1 MNRIAQAI
9 LYALFAAGLG
19 YFSLSPAYQ
28 YADADTA
35 SIKLSLSHAAA
46 RVEECTRLTLDQ
58 INERALAGEPISEC
72 GRERLPLTVELE
84 IDGVVVFRDEPQPSG
99 FWNDGPASVYARF
112 DVEPGAHTITARLRD
127 TARSDGWDYTHTEDA
142 VLQPGRYFS
151 ITFRAET
158 GGFRYR

>member
-1 MNRIAQAI
+1 MNRIAQAL

-28 YADADTA
+28 YADADKTT
-35 SIKLSLSHAAA
+35 IKVSFSHAAT
-46 RVEECTRLTLDQ
+46 RVEECVKLTPQ
-58 INERALAGEPISEC
+58 EINDRALAGESISDC
-72 GRERLPLTVELE
+72 GRERRPVTLELE
-84 IDGVVVFRDEPQPSG
+84 IDGVVVYQADAEPSG
-99 FWNDGPASVYARF
+99 LWNDGPASVYTRF
-112 DVEPGAHTITARLRD
+112 DVEPGAYTITARLRD

-142 VLQPGRYFS
+142 VLLPGRYFT

>member
-28 YADADTA
+28 YSDADKA
-35 SIKLSLSHAAA
+35 SIKVSFSHAAT
-46 RVEECTRLTLDQ
+46 RVEECVKLTPQ
-58 INERALAGEPISEC
+58 EINDRALAGEPISEC
-72 GRERLPLTVELE
+72 ERERLPIRLELE
-84 IDGVVVFRDEPQPSG
+84 IDGAVVYYVDAEPSG
-99 FWNDGPASVYARF
+99 LWNDGPAAVYLRF
-112 DVEPGAHTITARLRD
+112 DIDPGPHTITARLRD
-127 TARSDGWDYTHTEDA
+127 TARETGWDYTHTEET
-142 VLQPGRYFS
+142 VLLPGRYFT